1 MGGRGAGYK
10 RTGMRVVP
18 EPTREEESTREE
30 KREEEEAKP
39 EEERKYH
46 YFYDKPSGGWEYKGD
61 GHHQVQWFKENS
73 NFDEII
79 RGADSDDI
87 SALHRW
93 TEGHF
98 MNGQQYRGWDNMS
111 RYDQEY
117 TQRYDDMLDKSVITK
132 GVTVVRRT
140 TAEWLFGKGHYSASL
155 EELKSMAGKEI
166 TIKGNMSTGA
176 AAQGLT
182 IGDDSKHHEI
192 RIRIPAGSK
201 GAGMWIGDHRVNG
214 WGPEQREFMT
224 NRDIVVKVGRTTY
237 DKTRGVY
244 VTDVTY
250 TRRMPHDYGETGRLD
265 AAW

>member
-46 YFYDKPSGGWEYKGD
+46 YF
-61 GHHQVQWFKENS
+61 
-73 NFDEII
+73 
-79 RGADSDDI
+79 
-87 SALHRW
+87 
-93 TEGHF
+93 
-98 MNGQQYRGWDNMS
+98 
-111 RYDQEY
+111 YDQEY

-250 TRRMPHDYGETGRLD
+250 TRRMPHDYGETGKLD
-265 AAW
+265 AEW